1 MATAT
6 EPSAPES
13 PVVQQGSGSRGCL
26 YGCLAIIVG
35 GLLLLLCA
43 GLGGYWFIKGQIEK
57 WTSTEPGNIP
67 TVEYSEE
74 QMAELQGR
82 VDAFSEAM
90 DEDRTPDEDLVLT
103 AEEINALIG
112 SNEDMRGKVF
122 VTIENDEVSGEVSF
136 PLDEIGFPG
145 RYFNGSASLSVS
157 MENGILIVTL
167 TDASVNGEKVP
178 EEIVKEIAKENLAK
192 DLYNDAD
199 NAKTLRKFESVRV
212 EGDKLILKFKRSDEE
227 EAGSEDG
234 EATEESGTEESGTD
248 QSSTGESGSEE
259 SASSA
264 ESEAAESESA
274 ESESAESGAGEEATE
289 SIEASGSESAATEET
304 ESASSEEE
312 STSSG
317 KESGESAGEA
327 ESTEE
332 TPDSLQPAN

>member
-212 EGDKLILKFKRSDEE
+212 EGDKLILKFKRSGEE
-227 EAGSEDG
+227 EASSEDG
-234 EATEESGTEESGTD
+234 EATEESGTEESG
-248 QSSTGESGSEE
+248 SEE

-264 ESEAAESESA
+264 EPEAAESESD
-274 ESESAESGAGEEATE
+274 ESGAGEEATE
-289 SIEASGSESAATEET
+289 SIEASGSESAATGET